1 MTKKNNAAS
10 SQEAL
15 LLKVAASLDN
25 LADALEQEEA
35 REQELLQK
43 RASAVAREFDY
54 GTVGNSHA
62 SNAFDPLTSFILK

>member
-1 MTKKNNAAS
+1 MNTKHNAAS

-43 RASAVAREFDY
+43 RASASAKEFDY
-54 GTVGNSHA
+54 GTVGSSYA
-62 SNAFDPLTSFILK
+62 SNAYDPLTSFILK